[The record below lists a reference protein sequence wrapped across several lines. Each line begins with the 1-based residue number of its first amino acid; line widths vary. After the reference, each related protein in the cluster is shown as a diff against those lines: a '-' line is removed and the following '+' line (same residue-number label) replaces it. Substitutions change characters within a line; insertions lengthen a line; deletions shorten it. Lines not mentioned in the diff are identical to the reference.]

1 MTDESSAP
9 QPNPGT
15 MPPDTAPD
23 YGAMVQSIW
32 ASPTRWQPLAE
43 LYGAGI
49 ARTAVLI
56 YLDWVARGGDP
67 ASLDEAVTSL
77 ALCWTDPRYRAVI
90 LGTIPDM
97 TRRKTTDALERSVVE
112 RYAEM
117 RRQFPYLPDVDGDGY
132 ALSGTNNQ
140 LEIPCVAV
148 PDVQGEFPRPLIRA
162 HNMSGAIL
170 SAGTVTLLA
179 GAGGAAKSRLALQL
193 AVTLAMASKTPP
205 ADTYTKPATLEPL
218 AGAILDGRRGGPVL
232 YLTYEDAPA
241 VVAWAARS
249 LAGHLD
255 DGQRGAASEALGR
268 VHVMGM
274 RGRALFGPAAGGL
287 YNARPSPLPAL
298 AQVASNAE
306 RLAPT
311 LIVVDPALSAYV
323 GESNAAAPVR
333 DFLAAL
339 EDLAAPIG
347 AGVLVLAHSNKTARG
362 RTGNQKPD
370 PFDAGQVG
378 GSTHWVDGARA
389 ALSLTVEA
397 EGRRRLAV
405 LKSNYAESFIS
416 VPLDPIRHQSGAII
430 GFRAAGPWHHGGADN
445 SEPEPSHASSR
456 NGESDT
462 DFGFGANL
470 ADPNNPPV

>member
-9 QPNPGT
+9 QPDPGAI
-15 MPPDTAPD
+15 PPNTDPD
-23 YGAMVQSIW
+23 YASMVQSIW
-32 ASPTRWQPLAE
+32 ASPTRWRLLAE
-43 LYGAGI
+43 LYGPGI
-49 ARTAVLI
+49 ARTAVLT
-56 YLDWVARGGDP
+56 YLNWTVVGGD
-67 ASLDEAVTSL
+67 ADTLDEAVTVL
-77 ALCWTDPRYRAVI
+77 ALAWADPRCRAVI
-90 LGTIPDM
+90 LSTLPTM
-97 TRRKTTDALERSVVE
+97 TPKRVSDALERLAVE

-117 RRQFPYLPDVDGDGY
+117 RRQFTYLADVDREGY
-132 ALSGTNNQ
+132 ALADADRQEG
-140 LEIPCVAV
+140 IPCVAI
-148 PDVQGEFPRPLIRA
+148 PDVQGEFPSPLIRA

-193 AVTLAMASKTPP
+193 AVTLAMASK
-205 ADTYTKPATLEPL
+205 AQPATLEPL

-268 VHVMGM
+268 VYVMGM
-274 RGRALFGPAAGGL
+274 RGRALFGPAAGDL

-333 DFLAAL
+333 DFMAAL

-347 AGVLVLAHSNKTARG
+347 AGVLLLAHSNKAARA

-405 LKSNYAESFIS
+405 LKSNYGSSFIS
-416 VPLDPIRHQSGAII
+416 IPLDPITHRSGAII
-430 GFRAAGPWHHGGADN
+430 GFQAGSSWHHGSTEDRET
-445 SEPEPSHASSR
+445 EPKHISAKG
-456 NGESDT
+456 N
-462 DFGFGANL
+462 GANVEAGEL
-470 ADPNNPPV
+470 